1 MTGRF
6 KVPAWVAL
14 AFILPALACIVTF
27 RVTPIFVS
35 AGGSLMTTSLT
46 GERVFAGLANYG
58 ALVATPEFWNSLRVT
73 ILFNAIITPAQVGF
87 SFVMALLV
95 LERFPGL
102 AAFRTIF
109 VLPYCISLATASL
122 IFIVLMD
129 PTLGVLNLLT
139 EAAGLGRFGFFRNP
153 DQALWSLMLL
163 ASWKGC
169 GYWMIFLLA
178 GLLAVP
184 RETLEAARIDGAGY
198 FQRLRHVV
206 VPQMVRTFLFVLV
219 ADTVANFLLF
229 APIYIITQG
238 GPNGRTDVLMHR
250 GYHEAFGMLDHGA
263 ALAISTM
270 LLLMVG
276 SLAAL
281 MFRLMRER

>member
-14 AFILPALACIVTF
+14 VFILPAIACIITF
-27 RVTPIFVS
+27 RVAPIFVS
-35 AGGSLMTTSLT
+35 AVGSLMTTSLT
-46 GERVFAGLANYG
+46 GERVFAGFANYA
-58 ALVATPEFWNSLRVT
+58 ALFATPEFWNSLRVT

-229 APIYIITQG
+229 APVYIITQG

>member
-1 MTGRF
+1 MM
-6 KVPAWVAL
+6 
-14 AFILPALACIVTF
+14 VTA
-27 RVTPIFVS
+27 RRIEP
-35 AGGSLMTTSLT
+35 L
-46 GERVFAGLANYG
+46 
-58 ALVATPEFWNSLRVT
+58 
-73 ILFNAIITPAQVGF
+73 
-87 SFVMALLV
+87 
-95 LERFPGL
+95 
-102 AAFRTIF
+102 FRTAHRRPMRGICAARR
-109 VLPYCISLATASL
+109 LLSPRGRRAGRCSGDRHIAGTKPKRPNPTASL

-129 PTLGVLNLLT
+129 PTLGLLNLLT
-139 EAAGLGRFGFFRNP
+139 GAVGLGRFGFFRDP

-184 RETLEAARIDGAGY
+184 RDTLEAARIDGAGY

-206 VPQMVRTFLFVLV
+206 VPQMMRTFLFVLV

-229 APIYIITQG
+229 VPVYIITQG

-250 GYHEAFGMLDHGA
+250 GCQEAFGMLDHGA

-270 LLLMVG
+270 PLLMVG

>member
-14 AFILPALACIVTF
+14 VFILPAIACILTF
-27 RVTPIFVS
+27 RVAPIFVS
-35 AGGSLMTTSLT
+35 AAGSLMATSLT
-46 GERVFAGLANYG
+46 GERVFAGLANYA
-58 ALVATPEFWNSLRVT
+58 ALFAAPEFWNSLRVT
-73 ILFNAIITPAQVGF
+73 ILFNAVITPAQVGF
-87 SFVMALLV
+87 SFLMALLV

-102 AAFRTIF
+102 AVFRTVF
-109 VLPYCISLATASL
+109 VLPYCVSLATASL

-129 PTLGVLNLLT
+129 PTLGVLNLLL
-139 EAAGLGRFGFFRNP
+139 EAAGIGRFGFFRDP

-198 FQRLRHVV
+198 LQRLRHVV

-229 APIYIITQG
+229 APVYIITQG
-238 GPNGRTDVLMHR
+238 GPKGRTDVLMHR
-250 GYHEAFGMLDHGA
+250 AYHEAFGMLDQGA
-263 ALAISTM
+263 AYAISTI
-270 LLLMVG
+270 LLAIVG

>member
-6 KVPAWVAL
+6 RVPLWVAL
-14 AFILPALACIVTF
+14 VFILPAIACILTF
-27 RVTPIFVS
+27 RVAPIFVS
-35 AGGSLMTTSLT
+35 AFGSLMATSLT
-46 GERVFAGLANYG
+46 GERVFAGFANYAG
-58 ALVATPEFWNSLRVT
+58 LFAMPEFWNSLRVT
-73 ILFNAIITPAQVGF
+73 ILFNVIITPAQIGF

-229 APIYIITQG
+229 APVYIITQG